1 MGSIMR
7 NPEVIDFVKN
17 DCNELKSFVRC
28 GMGPCQ
34 GRMCGSTISQI
45 LSKYKN
51 IEINKIQQFRIVAP
65 IKPVRLNQY

>member
-1 MGSIMR
+1 
-7 NPEVIDFVKN
+7 
-17 DCNELKSFVRC
+17 
-28 GMGPCQ
+28 MGPCQ

-65 IKPVRLNQY
+65 IKPVQLNQY